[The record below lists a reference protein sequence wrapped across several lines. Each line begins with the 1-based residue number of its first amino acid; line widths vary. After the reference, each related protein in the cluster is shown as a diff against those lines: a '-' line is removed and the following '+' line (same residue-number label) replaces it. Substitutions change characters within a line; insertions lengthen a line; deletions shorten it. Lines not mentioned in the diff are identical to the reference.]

1 MRKLLFILLAA
12 VTMITAN
19 AQKRDIS
26 AKDTNTNVSA
36 TVISYVNYNSVASK
50 VKAFQASV
58 TKVSG
63 TVAGKVYLEATVDG
77 SQWQKLDSLV
87 LSDVAAQT
95 KLFSISATYYN
106 SYRANF
112 TTTGT
117 QVSYLIFSVL
127 RRPDE

>member
-1 MRKLLFILLAA
+1 MKKLLFILLAVIA
-12 VTMITAN
+12 TCAN
-19 AQKRDIS
+19 AQKREVS
-26 AKDTNTNVSA
+26 VKDTNTNAV
-36 TVISYVNYNSVASK
+36 TSYVNFNSVASR

-63 TVAGKVYLEATVDG
+63 TVAGKVYLEATIDG

-87 LSDVAAQT
+87 LSDVTTQT
-95 KLFSISATYYN
+95 KLFPISATSYN

-117 QVSYLIFSVL
+117 QVSYLIFSML